1 VTPDELLKLVRGRGV
16 LVWAVA
22 PGQLRCRCQGPL
34 PDDLRQLLL
43 EHKAGLL
50 ALLPPPWDR
59 VEADRLLALAR
70 AALARV
76 EARHR
81 AGRVTAAHRNVVAL
95 WLEVCEQYARDHES
109 EARRGWDAMQL
120 LRAAVRR
127 LLGDAP
133 AALGRP
139 KR

>member
-1 VTPDELLKLVRGRGV
+1 MTPDEVLELVRSRGV
-16 LVWAVA
+16 TLWA
-22 PGQLRCRCQGPL
+22 GPSGRL
-34 PDDLRQLLL
+34 GWQCAGPPPDDLRQLLL
-43 EHKAGLL
+43 EHKPALL
-50 ALLPPPWDR
+50 ALLPPPWDQ
-59 VEADRLLALAR
+59 VEADQLLGEAR